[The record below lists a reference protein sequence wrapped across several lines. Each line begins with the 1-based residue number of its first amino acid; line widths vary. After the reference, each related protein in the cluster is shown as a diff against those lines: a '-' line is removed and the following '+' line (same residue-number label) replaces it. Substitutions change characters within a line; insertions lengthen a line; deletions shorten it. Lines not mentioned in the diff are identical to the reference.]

1 MSMFVPGMRCPLCE
15 KTMCAEDD
23 VVSFDSL
30 KKISILSSAIC
41 RLLSVYAVD
50 EQIEICKAESMGGNE

>member
-1 MSMFVPGMRCPLCE
+1 M
-15 KTMCAEDD
+15 
-23 VVSFDSL
+23 SFDRL

-50 EQIEICKAESMGGNE
+50 AQIEICKAESMGGNE